1 MNPNRFG
8 VDTAFPPPQPPGYPP
23 QYPPQ
28 PLGYPPPHRPPSNR
42 KRWPVL
48 IVAGVIGALIASTA
62 AAVITVQLRDTSEPQ
77 EAAAPVTVTVAAP
90 TPSAPAP
97 LPVDQANRQT
107 CQEGFIATQAPTKS
121 ATEALSILPAG
132 VKVLDPAVQQNPEW
146 AGAVRTA
153 GGYYTQ
159 ASEALRAKIAP
170 GTTPVLANAADTAAK
185 AFRVLGDSYTKFEP
199 IAGNAHD
206 LAVEASDQ
214 MVALCTRLAP

>member
-1 MNPNRFG
+1 MPVNPNTFG
-8 VDTAFPPPQPPGYPP
+8 IDTAFPPPQPPGYPP
-23 QYPPQ
+23 QPP
-28 PLGYPPPHRPPSNR
+28 GYPPPPQRPPSSR
-42 KRWPVL
+42 KRWPALV
-48 IVAGVIGALIASTA
+48 VAGVIGALIASTA
-62 AAVITVQLRDTSEPQ
+62 AAVITVQARGTSESQ
-77 EAAAPVTVTVAAP
+77 EAPAPVTVTVAAP
-90 TPSAPAP
+90 TPAAPAP

-146 AGAVRTA
+146 ASAVGTA

-170 GTTPVLANAADTAAK
+170 GTTPVLANAADTAVK
-185 AFRVLGDSYTKFEP
+185 AYRVLGDSYTKFEP

>member
-1 MNPNRFG
+1 MNPNTFG
-8 VDTAFPPPQPPGYPP
+8 VDTAFPPPPP
-23 QYPPQ
+23 
-28 PLGYPPPHRPPSNR
+28 LPPPRRPSGR

-48 IVAGVIGALIASTA
+48 VMAGAISAVIASTA
-62 AAVITVQLRDTSEPQ
+62 AAVITVQARGNSESQPIS
-77 EAAAPVTVTVAAP
+77 APVTVTVAAP
-90 TPSAPAP
+90 TPAVPAP

-146 AGAVRTA
+146 ASAVRTA

-159 ASEALRAKIAP
+159 ASEALRTRIAP
-170 GTTPVLANAADTAAK
+170 GTTPVLANAADTTVK
-185 AFRVLGDSYTKFEP
+185 AFRVLGDAYTKFEP

-214 MVALCTRLAP
+214 MVALCTRLA